1 MLTVVN
7 DSAFFGGVLSQLTAG
22 IVYGTVLVIIVLV
35 VALRFLFI
43 DSVG

>member
-1 MLTVVN
+1 VIEENGLGRVYL
-7 DSAFFGGVLSQLTAG
+7 GAG